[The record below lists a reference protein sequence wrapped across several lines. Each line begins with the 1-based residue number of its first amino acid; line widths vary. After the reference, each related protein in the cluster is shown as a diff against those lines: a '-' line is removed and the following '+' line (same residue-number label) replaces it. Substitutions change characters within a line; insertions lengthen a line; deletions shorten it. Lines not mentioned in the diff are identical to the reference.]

1 MGLSSY
7 LLIWPLANIRQARWI
22 SAVSVLG
29 VAFAVF
35 LVTTLQGFVTGY
47 QQAVSRDVDGLG
59 YDLLITARGCPH
71 EAATLMLRGGV
82 GLRYMPDS
90 VLESL
95 RADVDV
101 AGAFP
106 TLIHPV
112 RDPLVPA
119 GMTLLK
125 GVVPEVFKAR
135 GLSLLEGEW
144 LSQSST
150 GVVLGYEAAE
160 IEQRHAGDAW
170 LVPGGVDGEAVSLP
184 VLGVLERTG
193 SQLDGTVLMELGAL
207 QGLFGLEGRLTGAG
221 IQLKPESR
229 VALDVVRDRYETDPA
244 LQVISLDSV
253 VETLRLAMAN
263 LHSVVGLLSG
273 FMAVLAGA
281 VLLNT
286 SMLRSLAEHRRMVTL
301 HSIGIGHGFLAA
313 AAMIENLLLVMAGA
327 GVGVVLSMLLGGWSD
342 TWLGGYL
349 PYVPSGSLVHV
360 GGELAA
366 AVVLGALGLGALATL
381 PAIARIRLA
390 RLSIS
395 DRGAL

>member
-1 MGLSSY
+1 MGLWKY
-7 LLIWPLANIRQARWI
+7 LLIWPLANIRQSRWVSAI
-22 SAVSVLG
+22 SILG

-35 LVTTLQGFVTGY
+35 LVTTLQGFVSGY

-59 YDLLITARGCPH
+59 YDLLITARGCPY

-95 RADVDV
+95 QADVDV
-101 AGAFP
+101 AEVFP

-112 RDPLVPA
+112 RDPLAPA

-125 GVVPEVFKAR
+125 GVVPGVFEAR

-144 LSQSST
+144 LSLGSE

-170 LVPGGVDGEAVSLP
+170 LVPGGVGEEAVSLP
-184 VLGVLERTG
+184 VIGVLERTG

-207 QGLFGLEGRLTGAG
+207 QERFGLEDRLTGAG
-221 IQLKPESR
+221 IQLSSGAR
-229 VALDVVRDRYETDPA
+229 VDLDGVRERYEDDPA

-263 LHSVVGLLSG
+263 LHSVVGILSG
-273 FMAVLAGA
+273 FMAVLAAA

-286 SMLRSLAEHRRMVTL
+286 SMLRSLAEHRRMITL
-301 HSIGIGHGFLAA
+301 HAIGIGHGFIAG
-313 AAMIENLLLVMAGA
+313 AAMIENLLLVFAGA
-327 GVGVVLSMLLGGWSD
+327 GLGVVLSLLLGGWSD
-342 TWLGGYL
+342 AWLGGYL
-349 PYVPSGSLVHV
+349 PYVPSGALVQV
-360 GGELAA
+360 DGRLAGI
-366 AVVLGALGLGALATL
+366 VLLGSVGLGGLATL
-381 PAIARIRLA
+381 PAIVRIRLA
-390 RLSIS
+390 RQGHRE
-395 DRGAL
+395 RGAL